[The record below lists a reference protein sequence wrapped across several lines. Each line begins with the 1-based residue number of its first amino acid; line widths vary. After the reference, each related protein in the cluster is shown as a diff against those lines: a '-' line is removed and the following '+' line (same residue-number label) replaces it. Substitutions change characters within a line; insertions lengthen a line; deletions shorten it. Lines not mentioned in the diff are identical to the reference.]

1 MMASQVTDEETVPRD
16 RAKPTP
22 SPLEDAPTNLGD
34 HIRQLRSDRRWSLNQ
49 LSAESGIAASTLSKV
64 ENGALSLTYDR
75 LLQVAQGFGLTLSE
89 FLAPPA
95 TETAMP
101 AGAARLSWARKGS
114 GEQVE
119 TAGYIYNYLCTSLR
133 AKRMVP
139 IVSLVKARTLSEFGE
154 LLRHDGEEFAFVLKG
169 RIEVVT
175 EFYASQVLEEGEGVY
190 IDSRQGHAYLNA
202 CAGEA
207 WIVSVNC
214 DTIVE

>member
-1 MMASQVTDEETVPRD
+1 MMASQISPDEILPKD
-16 RAKPTP
+16 RAKPAP

-49 LSAESGIAASTLSKV
+49 LSVKSGIAASTLSKV

-95 TETAMP
+95 AETTTP

-139 IVSLVKARTLSEFGE
+139 ILSLVKARDLDQFGE

-202 CAGEA
+202 GEGEA

>member
-1 MMASQVTDEETVPRD
+1 MATRL
-16 RAKPTP
+16 TP
-22 SPLEDAPTNLGD
+22 APDATALNPNVIEDSAPTDLGD
-34 HIRQLRSDRRWSLNQ
+34 HIRQLRNDRRWSLNE
-49 LSAESGIAASTLSKV
+49 LSARSKIAASTLSKV

-95 TETAMP
+95 AEAVIP

-114 GEQVE
+114 GDQVE
-119 TAGYIYNYLCTSLR
+119 TPGYIYNYLCTSLR

-139 IVSLVKARTLSEFGE
+139 ILSLVKARDLATFGP
-154 LLRHDGEEFAFVLKG
+154 LLRHDGEEFAFVIKG
-169 RIEVVT
+169 KVEVVT

-202 CAGEA
+202 GEGEA

-214 DTIVE
+214 ETIVE

>member
-1 MMASQVTDEETVPRD
+1 MATRL
-16 RAKPTP
+16 TP
-22 SPLEDAPTNLGD
+22 SAGPTMIEDNAPTNLGD
-34 HIRQLRSDRRWSLNQ
+34 HIRQLRGDRRWSLSE
-49 LSAESGIAASTLSKV
+49 LSTRSGIAASTLSKV

-75 LLQVAQGFGLTLSE
+75 LLQLAQGFGMTLSE

-95 TETAMP
+95 TEATTP

-119 TAGYIYNYLCTSLR
+119 TAGYVYNYLCTSLR

-139 IVSLVKARTLSEFGE
+139 ILSLVKARDLAGFGP
-154 LLRHDGEEFAFVLKG
+154 LLRHDGEEFAFVIKG
-169 RIEVVT
+169 RVEVVT
-175 EFYASQVLEEGEGVY
+175 EFYASQVLDEGEGVY

-202 CAGEA
+202 GDGEA

>member
-1 MMASQVTDEETVPRD
+1 MATLLTSIPDSTVI
-16 RAKPTP
+16 
-22 SPLEDAPTNLGD
+22 EDNAPTNLGD
-34 HIRQLRSDRRWSLNQ
+34 HIRQLRNDRRWSLNE
-49 LSAESGIAASTLSKV
+49 LSTRSKIAASTLSKV
-64 ENGALSLTYDR
+64 ENGTLSLTYDR

-95 TETAMP
+95 TDTTMP

-139 IVSLVKARTLSEFGE
+139 IVSLVKARNLGEFGE

-175 EFYASQVLEEGEGVY
+175 EFYAAQVLEEGEGVY

-202 CAGEA
+202 GEGEA